1 MVALLQ
7 GGYQLGCLDLS
18 QLRREK
24 LGKASYTCSGSACLI
39 LKVST
44 RGIVRLRSRDSRRK
58 RIWIVAAVVGH
69 HKGL

>member
-1 MVALLQ
+1 MRCCREDINWAAWT
-7 GGYQLGCLDLS
+7 LS
-18 QLRREK
+18 QLRREE

-44 RGIVRLRSRDSRRK
+44 RGIVRLGSRDSRRK